1 MANYIETTK
10 YAICQFSKAKKCK
23 VILNINPA
31 EPCVDMQ
38 TTVFMK
44 IDNLSELNFE
54 KIVDKVY
61 SRLKE
66 IKEYVP
72 YYELV
77 MPPMI
82 TDNDILMLSVKVR
95 GSGDYLPPY
104 AGNLDIINCAAIKIL
119 ENL

>member
-1 MANYIETTK
+1 MDSRPIHFAEHRRPGGGEAVACAGWLCAPN
-10 YAICQFSKAKKCK
+10 FR
-23 VILNINPA
+23 LNPNTR
-31 EPCVDMQ
+31 M
-38 TTVFMK
+38 
-44 IDNLSELNFE
+44 
-54 KIVDKVY
+54 
-61 SRLKE
+61 KE